1 METVPPRTAGIV
13 GVVGDVKPDRVE
25 RDDWPTIYVPFPQ
38 MPAST
43 MVLVVRT
50 EGPPESLAAAIERR
64 VHDLDPDQPLAERR
78 TMAQIVDRAVSGARF
93 NTLLLTGFGVV
104 AFSLAAVGI
113 YGVIS
118 FDVGRRTRELAIR
131 SALGARPGDL
141 LRMVVGEGARLAG
154 IGILAGIVASYLLA
168 SVLAS
173 MLYTVQPRDLTT
185 FAAVP
190 VLLAAVALA
199 ACYIPARRA
208 LALAPSAALR
218 HE

>member
-1 METVPPRTAGIV
+1 
-13 GVVGDVKPDRVE
+13 
-25 RDDWPTIYVPFPQ
+25 
-38 MPAST
+38 
-43 MVLVVRT
+43 
-50 EGPPESLAAAIERR
+50 
-64 VHDLDPDQPLAERR
+64 
-78 TMAQIVDRAVSGARF
+78 
-93 NTLLLTGFGVV
+93 LLTGFGVV